1 MKRLIL
7 ALPLIGLA
15 ACGKSGDN
23 LSASATSQVAT
34 VKPPAGTEWVTT
46 VASTPDGGF
55 VMGNPN
61 AAIKLVEYGSLSC
74 SHCAEFSK
82 VGMPALIEKYVST
95 GKVSYE
101 MRNYVRDPM
110 DLAATLLA
118 RCGGPGPFFP
128 LSEQLFADQANW
140 FAKVQAMTPAE
151 QQAMQT
157 MPPAQQLGRFAQITG
172 MLDFVRQRGISADK
186 ANACLANQAET
197 DKLVKMRDR
206 ANSEFN
212 LSGTPTFL
220 INGQVVPNAAS
231 WEALEP
237 ALKAAGA

>member
-1 MKRLIL
+1 MKAI
-7 ALPLIGLA
+7 AFVLPLLALA
-15 ACGKSGDN
+15 ACGKSDGN
-23 LSASATSQVAT
+23 STSSAAPVAAA
-34 VKPPAGTEWVTT
+34 KPPAGTEWATT
-46 VASTPDGGF
+46 VAATPDGGF

-61 AAIKLVEYGSLSC
+61 APIKLVEYGSLSC
-74 SHCAEFSK
+74 SHCAEFSEK
-82 VGMPALIEKYVST
+82 GIPALIEKYVST

-140 FAKVQAMTPAE
+140 FTKVQAMTEADQKAIAAMSPAE
-151 QQAMQT
+151 Q
-157 MPPAQQLGRFAQITG
+157 LNRYAQITG
-172 MLDFVRQRGISADK
+172 VVDFVRQRGISAEK
-186 ANACLANQAET
+186 ANACLINQAET

-212 LSGTPTFL
+212 LQGTPTFL
-220 INGQVVPNAAS
+220 INGQTVPDTAS
-231 WEALEP
+231 WETLEP
-237 ALKAAGA
+237 KLKAAGA